1 MFARKPG
8 LETIH
13 LEEWHLLKEH
23 LNKSSPR
30 KRGSSNPLILKTL
43 DSRFRVNDMLVQ
55 TFLEHFELSAAL
67 R

>member
-1 MFARKPG
+1 MF
-8 LETIH
+8 T
-13 LEEWHLLKEH
+13 LKEH

-43 DSRFRVNDMLVQ
+43 DSRLRGNDRLVQ
-55 TFLEHFELSAAL
+55 TFLKNFSASSASL